1 MASRVP
7 AARFV
12 LGTAL
17 LGFMLSAAGCQSGDR
32 AAAPAEGTAAE
43 PLVRESELRAY
54 CPAVTLREGTAAYAT
69 YERGAAPGDRSK
81 IIYQASIADVTRSCA
96 RADGMMTI
104 TVAAAGR
111 VVPGPVGGAGTI
123 TMPIRVVAMHGSEV
137 LYTKLHQHQVTVGAA
152 ATQFLFSDP
161 NVVIPIPE
169 NGTVQMYAGFDEGT
183 AAAR

>member
-7 AARFV
+7 TARFV

-32 AAAPAEGTAAE
+32 AAAPAEGTVAE
-43 PLVRESELRAY
+43 PQVRESELRAY

-123 TMPIRVVAMHGSEV
+123 TMPIRVVAMQGSEV

-152 ATQFLFSDP
+152 ATQFLFTDP
-161 NVVIPIPE
+161 NVVIPIPD